1 MLVCLGL
8 QGQLLK
14 WARGVAT
21 EHFESLLS
29 GGGGVGLR
37 YQLAHKLVLGRL
49 HVKLGLD
56 RYEHVGSLLTSLFF
70 SLIQLQWEDF
80 GLSLIPL
87 SHICMVGGVQ

>member
-1 MLVCLGL
+1 MLSGKFRYCLILINKIWHVCFCLGL

-14 WARGVAT
+14 WARGAAT

-56 RYEHVGSLLTSLFF
+56 R
-70 SLIQLQWEDF
+70 
-80 GLSLIPL
+80 
-87 SHICMVGGVQ
+87 

>member
-1 MLVCLGL
+1 MSDCLIPKNKIWHACVCLGL

-49 HVKLGLD
+49 LVKLGLD
-56 RYEHVGSLLTSLFF
+56 RLERGIVV
-70 SLIQLQWEDF
+70 DF
-80 GLSLIPL
+80 LVCFLDATL
-87 SHICMVGGVQ
+87 MERF